1 MKHAIYLYLVFSTLT
16 IINAQNKL
24 PFQLEKDWELKGL
37 KNPES
42 IVLDKTNQVTFRK

>member
-24 PFQLEKDWELKGL
+24 PFQLV
-37 KNPES
+37 N
-42 IVLDKTNQVTFRK
+42 